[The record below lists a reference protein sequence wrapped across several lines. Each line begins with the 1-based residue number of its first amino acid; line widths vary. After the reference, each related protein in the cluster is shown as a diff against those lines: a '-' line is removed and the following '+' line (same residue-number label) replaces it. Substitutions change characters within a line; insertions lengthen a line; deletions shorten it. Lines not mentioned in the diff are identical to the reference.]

1 MSKRERNTTTI
12 PKKVNSIYSENRKA
26 SNGKFTYE
34 LNKGTM
40 NVTENNLRK
49 TENAKDFFNGISS
62 NTPLK
67 HKKPSGKNGLESSKN
82 TNVVNNIDNNIKK
95 FTLKKDILRN
105 FKIHIFKNKKKAYR
119 EIEISTSCDKK
130 ITVYDFLIN
139 IIKTYNNLEVIEQ
152 VDLINA
158 KLLLSSK
165 YQIFDKFLNEH
176 EEIQEQLYEIHQT
189 KNKQLSVVILDND
202 EIIDFEDFLK
212 KGSNSKQYFNINFP
226 GHSETIPPC
235 FTTLNINSSNT
246 FEEKTLVNNLQKFL
260 KENYNMEVEKS
271 KMFFIRIDECVYKSI
286 YTDISNSA
294 IDEYYLRILQKDNK
308 NNFIKIYI
316 KE

>member
-1 MSKRERNTTTI
+1 LSKRERNTTTI

-40 NVTENNLRK
+40 NVTEN
-49 TENAKDFFNGISS
+49 
-62 NTPLK
+62 
-67 HKKPSGKNGLESSKN
+67 
-82 TNVVNNIDNNIKK
+82 
-95 FTLKKDILRN
+95 RN